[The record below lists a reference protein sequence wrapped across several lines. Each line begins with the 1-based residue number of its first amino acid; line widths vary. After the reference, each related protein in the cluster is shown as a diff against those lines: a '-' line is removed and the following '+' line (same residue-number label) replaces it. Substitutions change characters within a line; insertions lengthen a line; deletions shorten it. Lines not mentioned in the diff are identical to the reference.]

1 MHEPGNE
8 TLPIGGVVDEN
19 PKIERT
25 FYPRPS
31 PGSLP
36 VKCRLRLREIRNE
49 LWNLATEIG
58 DRNRWLRR
66 ELISSAANV
75 DGVMSRIDSA
85 EEEVTQ

>member
-1 MHEPGNE
+1 M
-8 TLPIGGVVDEN
+8 
-19 PKIERT
+19 
-25 FYPRPS
+25 
-31 PGSLP
+31 
-36 VKCRLRLREIRNE
+36 REIRNE